1 MKPLLL
7 LLVSLML
14 TADVLLEDI
23 NTKPPSLAKNFMI
36 WRFLHQ
42 DITPA
47 QADDAF
53 YQYRN
58 VNTRLFKAYAK
69 KTDREEVK
77 YTASCLSLSTKQLV
91 KSNDLSCVKMAFS
104 PYKASVMSE
113 ASRKRLGRLLDKKK
127 TYTWIEMMDD
137 LLQTKR
143 VTDLSQYKPSTFMY
157 LFLSAGMR
165 FRQGHLNRPLPDNY
179 MDEMT
184 KHWGFKRFVILVV
197 TDSRYNKLQT
207 ELLKVDANTKMNSE
221 THFYLAMNAIE
232 HKQNENAL
240 AHLKKTHKLAYYR
253 SHKDKALFWQYL
265 ITKDKKTLKTLADSI
280 DINMYTLYA
289 KEKLGI
295 EVRNYY
301 TELPTNES
309 NSTRVDLSDPFVW
322 NAVLTEIKATPKKE
336 MPQLARKYANTE
348 MLPLHSFIYEKASG
362 YKEMGYIMPYDQYM
376 KDISKDDKAMLYSLM
391 RQESRFIP
399 AALSHSYALG
409 LMQIM
414 PFLVKALDKGF
425 KEKRHSFEEMFQPE
439 KNIAY
444 AKKHIRWMQK
454 SLYHPVLMA
463 YAYNGGMGF
472 TKRYITKDNCFTDAK
487 YEPFMSMEMMVNSES
502 REYGKKVLA
511 NYVIYK
517 KILGQKVSIISLFDK
532 LSQPA
537 ACDRFRVPKKASH

>member
-1 MKPLLL
+1 MRALLL
-7 LLVSLML
+7 LLVTLSLS
-14 TADVLLEDI
+14 AEVSLEEI

-36 WRFLHQ
+36 WQFLHQ

-58 VNTRLFKAYAK
+58 VSTRLFKAYAK
-69 KTDREEVK
+69 KSDREEVQ
-77 YTASCLSLSTKQLV
+77 YTAECLSLPAKELV

-113 ASRKRLGRLLDKKK
+113 SERNRLARLLDKKQ

-157 LFLSAGMR
+157 LFLSAGMK
-165 FRQGHLNRPLPDNY
+165 FRQEHLNRPLPSDY
-179 MDEMT
+179 LKEIT
-184 KHWGFKRFVILVV
+184 KHWGFKRFVVLVV
-197 TDSRYNKLQT
+197 TDSRYSELQK
-207 ELLKVDANTKMNSE
+207 ELLKIDANTKLNSE

-232 HKQNENAL
+232 HDQNDNAL

-265 ITKDKKTLKTLADSI
+265 ITKDKKTLKELADSI
-280 DINMYTLYA
+280 DINMYALYA

-295 EVRNYY
+295 EVTNFY
-301 TELPTNES
+301 TTLPTNEN

-322 NAVLTEIKATPKKE
+322 NDLLIEIRATPKKD
-336 MPQLARKYANTE
+336 MQKLADKYANQE
-348 MLPLHSFIYEKASG
+348 MLPLHSFIYEKATG

-376 KDISKDDKAMLYSLM
+376 TDLSKDDKAMYYALM

-399 AALSHSYALG
+399 AALSRSYALG
-409 LMQIM
+409 LMQMM
-414 PFLVKALDKGF
+414 PFLVKALDKSF
-425 KEKRHSFEEMFQPE
+425 KEERMSFEEMFSPE

-444 AKKHIRWMQK
+444 AKKHIAWMQK

-517 KILGQKVSIISLFDK
+517 KILGQPVSIISLFDK
-532 LSQPA
+532 LLQPA
-537 ACDRFRVPKKASH
+537 ACDRFRAPKQASR

>member
-7 LLVSLML
+7 LLVSLVL
-14 TADVLLEDI
+14 SAEVLLEDI

-42 DITPA
+42 DITPT

-58 VNTRLFKAYAK
+58 VNTRLFKAYAEK
-69 KTDREEVK
+69 SDREEVK
-77 YTASCLSLSTKQLV
+77 YTAECLSLSTNELV

-113 ASRKRLGRLLDKKK
+113 KERNRLARLLDKKQ
-127 TYTWIEMMDD
+127 TYAWIKMMDD
-137 LLQTKR
+137 LLQTER

-157 LFLSAGMR
+157 LFLSAGMK
-165 FRQGHLNRPLPDNY
+165 FRQGHLNRPLPSNY
-179 MDEMT
+179 LPEMT
-184 KHWGFKRFVILVV
+184 KHWSFKRFVVLVV
-197 TDSRYNKLQT
+197 TDSHYSELQK
-207 ELLKVDANTKMNSE
+207 ELLKVDANTKLDSE

-232 HKQNENAL
+232 HNQNENAL
-240 AHLKKTHKLAYYR
+240 GHLKKTYKLAYYR

-265 ITKDKKTLKTLADSI
+265 ITKDKKILTTLAESI
-280 DINMYTLYA
+280 DINMYALYA

-295 EVRNYY
+295 EVTNFY
-301 TELPTNES
+301 TTLPTNET

-322 NAVLTEIKATPKKE
+322 NELLKEIKATPKKD
-336 MPQLARKYANTE
+336 MKKLADKYANNE
-348 MLPLHSFIYEKASG
+348 MLPLHSFIYEKATG

-376 KDISKDDKAMLYSLM
+376 TDLSKDDKAMYYALM

-399 AALSHSYALG
+399 AALSRSYAIG
-409 LMQIM
+409 LMQMM

-425 KEKRHSFEEMFQPE
+425 KTKRMSFEEMFNPE

-444 AKKHIRWMQK
+444 AKKHIAWMQK

-472 TKRYITKDNCFTDAK
+472 TKRYITKDNCFSNAK

-517 KILGQKVSIISLFDK
+517 KILGQKVSIIELFNK

-537 ACDRFRVPKKASH
+537 ACDRFRAPKRASR

>member
-1 MKPLLL
+1 MKQFLALLI
-7 LLVSLML
+7 SLNVWANITL
-14 TADVLLEDI
+14 DEI

-69 KTDREEVK
+69 KSDREEVK
-77 YTASCLSLSTKQLV
+77 YTAECLSLPTKELV

-104 PYKASVMSE
+104 PYKASVMSAAE
-113 ASRKRLGRLLDKKK
+113 RDRLARLLDKKS
-127 TYTWIEMMDD
+127 TYTWIKMMDD
-137 LLQTKR
+137 LLQTQR
-143 VTDLSQYKPSTFMY
+143 LTNLTQYKPSTFMY
-157 LFLSAGMR
+157 LFLSAGMK
-165 FRQGHLNRPLPDNY
+165 FRQGHLNRPLPSNY
-179 MDEMT
+179 LAEMT

-197 TDSRYNKLQT
+197 TDSRYGELQK
-207 ELLKVDANTKMNSE
+207 ELLKVDANTKLNSE

-232 HKQNENAL
+232 HNQNANAL
-240 AHLKKTHKLAYYR
+240 AHLKNTHKLAYYR

-265 ITKDKKTLKTLADSI
+265 ITKDKKILKELANSV
-280 DINMYTLYA
+280 DINMYALYA

-295 EVRNYY
+295 EVTNFY
-301 TELPTNES
+301 TTLPTNEN

-322 NAVLTEIKATPKKE
+322 NDLLIEIKATSKQDMKK
-336 MPQLARKYANTE
+336 LADKYANQA
-348 MLPLHSFIYEKASG
+348 MLPLHSFIYEKATG

-376 KDISKDDKAMLYSLM
+376 SDLSKDDKALYYALM

-399 AALSHSYALG
+399 AALSRSYALG
-409 LMQIM
+409 LTQMM
-414 PFLVKALDKGF
+414 PFLVKALDKSF
-425 KEKRHSFEEMFQPE
+425 KKKRMSLDEMFDPE

-444 AKKHIRWMQK
+444 AKKHIAWMKK

-472 TKRYITKDNCFTDAK
+472 TKRYITKENCFTDAK

-502 REYGKKVLA
+502 REYGKKVLS

-517 KILGQKVSIISLFDK
+517 KILGEPVSIIDLFNK
-532 LSQPA
+532 LSQPV
-537 ACDRFRVPKKASH
+537 ACDRFRAPKQASR